1 MSGRTFQA
9 VMVIYGLIMSMLLG
23 AFAYVSYENN
33 ILKDRLI
40 DVQSTV
46 RMLDEE
52 LQEAY
57 RVE

>member
-9 VMVIYGLIMSMLLG
+9 VMVIYGLTISMLLG
-23 AFAYVSYENN
+23 CFAYVSYENN

-52 LQEAY
+52 LQQVY

>member
-1 MSGRTFQA
+1 MSGKTFQT
-9 VMVIYGLIMSMLLG
+9 VMVIYGLIMSVLIG
-23 AFAYVSYENN
+23 AFSYVSYENN
-33 ILKDRLI
+33 ILKERLA
-40 DVQSTV
+40 DMQETV

>member
-1 MSGRTFQA
+1 MNGRTFQA
-9 VMVIYGLIMSMLLG
+9 VMVIYGLIMSMLIG
-23 AFAYVSYENN
+23 SIAYVSYENN
-33 ILKDRLI
+33 ILKDRLA

-52 LQEAY
+52 LQEVY